1 MEKKQPVEEES
12 RHAQTV
18 FRDKSGK
25 KRNLDAERE
34 EQRKKDEEK
43 AAKDEKYAQWGKGLA
58 QKDMYQQRL
67 EDAVT
72 EAQKPLARHRDD
84 EDLDRMLREQERD
97 GDPMAA
103 MLRRKKEKN
112 PKTKERPRYKGPAP
126 PPNRFNIPPGYR
138 WDGVNRSNGFEQKRY
153 ARIAD
158 KKAVQMA
165 AYKWSVEDM

>member
-1 MEKKQPVEEES
+1 MY
-12 RHAQTV
+12 R
-18 FRDKSGK
+18 
-25 KRNLDAERE
+25 
-34 EQRKKDEEK
+34 
-43 AAKDEKYAQWGKGLA
+43 LA

-112 PKTKERPRYKGPAP
+112 PKTKGFCCFGSCPPSYPVELVSAP
-126 PPNRFNIPPGYR
+126 LCNTRH
-138 WDGVNRSNGFEQKRY
+138 S
-153 ARIAD
+153 
-158 KKAVQMA
+158 
-165 AYKWSVEDM
+165 